1 MAAGLGLTASHI
13 SAIINM
19 PMEQLSELAD
29 ERNFDEEQFNVLRDI
44 RWQVWHGQL
53 RRIYWRRRGKNLI
66 AAHNCRHRK
75 LSEVE
80 VRTIAVHL
88 VGRDCYL
95 QELERKV
102 QEAKAKLKKSKEIQK
117 SLLEEKAKLEKV
129 LKNYH
134 QILFPLYEWF
144 R

>member
-1 MAAGLGLTASHI
+1 M
-13 SAIINM
+13 
-19 PMEQLSELAD
+19 
-29 ERNFDEEQFNVLRDI
+29 
-44 RWQVWHGQL
+44 
-53 RRIYWRRRGKNLI
+53 
-66 AAHNCRHRK
+66 
-75 LSEVE
+75 
-80 VRTIAVHL
+80 RTIAVHL

-134 QILFPLYEWF
+134 QIIFPLYE
-144 R
+144 